1 MSDLTKKKAEALFN
15 GAMNMFS
22 SPSIK
27 PSTALLSAG
36 ADIKESSRVETM
48 ESNPEDIPKEDLLHL
63 CMKLNKRMQSME
75 TKGQELV
82 KIKTILMAEK
92 KQLIDAIKQ
101 NVVIPVNSLDNDEFD
116 VESIV
121 RLMKKSDENQREL
134 IAAINQKVCDLEQS
148 KLLELLECENRYK
161 KDISNLQ
168 RTVNSSTSSVT
179 GRDPTTE
186 GIEFNDQTAAS
197 LVVDAVKK
205 EEDFSVLEIEK
216 LTTEIDVS
224 KFGNRRKVDKSR
236 VYRTI
241 I

>member
-116 VESIV
+116 VASIV
-121 RLMKKSDENQREL
+121 QLMKKSDDNQRDL
-134 IAAINQKVCDLEQS
+134 IEALNQKISDLEQS
-148 KLLELLECENRYK
+148 KLLELLECENKYK

-168 RTVNSSTSSVT
+168 RTVNSSSSTVVE
-179 GRDPTTE
+179 RAP
-186 GIEFNDQTAAS
+186 NTASGLFPDEPIACAAE
-197 LVVDAVKK
+197 DAAK
-205 EEDFSVLEIEK
+205 EENDYSLLEIEK

-224 KFGNRRKVDKSR
+224 KFRMCPRINGSR
-236 VYRTI
+236 LHCTAK
-241 I
+241 